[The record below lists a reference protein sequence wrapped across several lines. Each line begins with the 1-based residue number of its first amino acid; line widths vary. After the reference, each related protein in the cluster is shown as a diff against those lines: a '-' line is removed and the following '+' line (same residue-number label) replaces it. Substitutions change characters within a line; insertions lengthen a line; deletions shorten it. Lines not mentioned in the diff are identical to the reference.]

1 MKDSFYVATVVVYLF
16 INESLKSQLEEQ
28 SDVPA
33 SHLNSGILI
42 IAFTQPL
49 TAIAPPQSGKI
60 ERSARKR
67 TGVEYS
73 CGENKDQKQPQKASK
88 KTKDKNKRSGR
99 KEKEQTTPE
108 NGLVNEDVDH
118 NEWVKANPKGPKTE
132 AAAWTGWE
140 RHQSPEAH
148 QRRVSAQQREGQL

>member
-73 CGENKDQKQPQKASK
+73 CGENKDQKQPQKASRNK
-88 KTKDKNKRSGR
+88 KTKTKDQAKKEKNKLR
-99 KEKEQTTPE
+99 
-108 NGLVNEDVDH
+108 L
-118 NEWVKANPKGPKTE
+118 KTV
-132 AAAWTGWE
+132 W
-140 RHQSPEAH
+140 
-148 QRRVSAQQREGQL
+148 